1 MVFYRI
7 LKTKGPLVKKRELM
21 TDRRPTL
28 LILLVILSLV
38 FHGCFLIFFLF
49 IERPQ
54 EHTPP
59 SISFESFDDP
69 NDPQNNNQFSSGLAA
84 LKPRA
89 SSFGTPVSLQNEPP
103 PSPQQASVQDEK
115 GDDQENQPSTD
126 TQNSEG
132 QEKEPIHNEKAHIDA
147 PPAMFPSLEA
157 ATPHE
162 NSQETKSQAGE
173 SPAPQPRKKRR
184 KKKRRSSSNSHNSIT
199 GMGMPTRQLNFAD
212 IAQGFI
218 ESLKHEGDDWLKRDG
233 DPNKRPDEGELRYL
247 SYIQKVVWYLQNS
260 FRQTEPKHWPTAAAS
275 VSFKITL
282 NKEGEIHDLRC
293 LQSCGNEKID
303 SYLRKRIAQAG
314 PFPPLPDHFKR
325 NDFQILLS
333 FSIGSQRMPQINGY
347 IATIAPR

>member
-1 MVFYRI
+1 
-7 LKTKGPLVKKRELM
+7 M

-38 FHGCFLIFFLF
+38 FHGCLLIVFLF
-49 IERPQ
+49 MERPQ
-54 EHTPP
+54 HTSP
-59 SISFESFDDP
+59 SISFEPFDDE
-69 NDPQNNNQFSSGLAA
+69 NNNQNQLSSGIAA

-89 SSFGTPVSLQNEPP
+89 SSFGASVSLHNQPP
-103 PSPQQASVQDEK
+103 PFLEQSNDPHP
-115 GDDQENQPSTD
+115 GNDQLDQSTHD
-126 TQNSEG
+126 TQDSED
-132 QEKEPIHNEKAHIDA
+132 QKNQTLKNND
-147 PPAMFPSLEA
+147 SKK
-157 ATPHE
+157 
-162 NSQETKSQAGE
+162 QETLSANE
-173 SPAPQPRKKRR
+173 SAVQAPQSFETPTPDKNSSQTNAKSPDTNLPRLRKRR
-184 KKKRRSSSNSHNSIT
+184 KKKRRSSAGQPTTHGS
-199 GMGMPTRQLNFAD
+199 GMQTRQLTFAD

-260 FRQTEPKHWPTAAAS
+260 FRQTEPKQWPSNSAS

-303 SYLRKRIAQAG
+303 SFLQKRITQAG

-333 FSIGSQRMPQINGY
+333 FTVGSQRMPQINGY
-347 IATIAPR
+347 IATIPPR